1 MRAAP
6 ARSSPGWGFAPAS
19 SLRRGVVVARGRVVS
34 VRARSTAPRAAP
46 PARAP
51 VARRRARAPLLPGG
65 LPPSRR
71 GADVVPAAR
80 RPRPGP
86 GTRAADA
93 TGGDDAIARDDGVE
107 RDRPPDEDADP
118 DAPIAVSESA
128 PGDVRDDAADAEAAA
143 ASSDELEGD
152 DEYSLEGD
160 DEYEYEYEEVEV
172 EVDYGPLD
180 YAADAVASLGA
191 WEDVAAWPNRR
202 APAEASSDASESSD
216 ASSPTPAHPLTS
228 PPFTPSAAVA
238 PISAAPGGGL
248 PMAPASGVAVALAL
262 AFGAVT
268 GRRAAATR
276 SEAAKDVLGDLA
288 RRAAGSGSGAP
299 SPPALAVQ
307 TEAERVAEEKR
318 KAERVERDRRRELE
332 RRKRRDEEEVRFV
345 AAEKARLAREAE
357 EEAKRRAEEE
367 ARRAKV
373 RAELAERA
381 EMERVMMEEK
391 LERERVE
398 AARREAEAEAELAR
412 RRAEEAER
420 QKKRLA
426 ERAEKKAARGEVA
439 RAFDATITV
448 EITHRGGGAGGV
460 DDENRVEAKV
470 TARCG
475 VSAPG
480 TRVGGFPSA
489 ADARAGCFRC
499 ASEVAL
505 EAVSAYASDQRVKAM
520 TGDPSHVGA
529 PDWSSG
535 DPGRFD
541 DVEFDHW
548 MRLAR
553 ARIDAEIRG
562 AAQRACAG
570 LDAKRNAARVGG
582 MTPGEKKKR
591 GASSSSALGETRET
605 RVSNVTVERCSLPP
619 SDADNV
625 TNRLYSAARAAG
637 DDARRV
643 AADDV
648 AWVARHDL
656 AQLHGLDASLVFPAV
671 GGEDDDNSNASSEKN
686 AAAATNNTNTTA
698 TLKGALVATML
709 TLSHWLARAREL
721 AAATGG
727 DALLVEKCDA
737 LAGSILSDAAN
748 AEGSSWKAM
757 YLDGFGGD
765 ALTQLGAAAR
775 ALLPVD
781 DPVRAFVEAAE
792 EERAK
797 KLRGTPTIDED
808 AYPDREEA
816 RRARHRAD
824 QDAVPLAERLWA
836 MRNAAAQMAQ
846 SGSRGQARAMLE
858 EAYALRAS
866 AVEKAREARAEEA
879 RRRGGLGGEKAV
891 EEAEAALAPG
901 AVAAELLPELL
912 ALEEVFAAEASWARD
927 LAGVRGR
934 VLRATET
941 AAREAAARGE
951 LLRAAALLEGAA
963 REYGGERK
971 LGAEHP
977 ASKRAFAEAARAW
990 RDAGVGEEDE
1000 EAKDAALEEAAGTKV
1015 PRGGGGGIVLKL
1027 TKRYLEELEVRRR

>member
-34 VRARSTAPRAAP
+34 ARARSTAPRAAP

-51 VARRRARAPLLPGG
+51 VARRRARAPLLGPGG

-107 RDRPPDEDADP
+107 RDQPPDEDADP

-128 PGDVRDDAADAEAAA
+128 PGDVRGDDAADAEAAA

-180 YAADAVASLGA
+180 YAADAVASLGT

-202 APAEASSDASESSD
+202 APAEGSSDASD
-216 ASSPTPAHPLTS
+216 ASSPTPPHPLPS

-262 AFGAVT
+262 AFGAVA

-288 RRAAGSGSGAP
+288 RRAAGPSGSGAEGGART
-299 SPPALAVQ
+299 PALAVQ

-332 RRKRRDEEEVRFV
+332 RRKRRDEEEARFV

-381 EMERVMMEEK
+381 EIERVMMEEK

-448 EITHRGGGAGGV
+448 EITHRGGGAGGI

-475 VSAPG
+475 ISAPG

-570 LDAKRNAARVGG
+570 LDAKLNAARVGG
-582 MTPGEKKKR
+582 MTPGEKKKI
-591 GASSSSALGETRET
+591 GASSASALGETRET

-671 GGEDDDNSNASSEKN
+671 GGEDDENASSEKN
-686 AAAATNNTNTTA
+686 ANTTA

-775 ALLPVD
+775 ALLPAD

-879 RRRGGLGGEKAV
+879 RRRGGLGGEKAE

>member
-1 MRAAP
+1 MAEP
-6 ARSSPGWGFAPAS
+6 ARSGGGIFRRFA
-19 SLRRGVVVARGRVVS
+19 
-34 VRARSTAPRAAP
+34 
-46 PARAP
+46 
-51 VARRRARAPLLPGG
+51 
-65 LPPSRR
+65 
-71 GADVVPAAR
+71 
-80 RPRPGP
+80 
-86 GTRAADA
+86 
-93 TGGDDAIARDDGVE
+93 
-107 RDRPPDEDADP
+107 
-118 DAPIAVSESA
+118 
-128 PGDVRDDAADAEAAA
+128 
-143 ASSDELEGD
+143 
-152 DEYSLEGD
+152 
-160 DEYEYEYEEVEV
+160 
-172 EVDYGPLD
+172 
-180 YAADAVASLGA
+180 
-191 WEDVAAWPNRR
+191 
-202 APAEASSDASESSD
+202 D
-216 ASSPTPAHPLTS
+216 ASSPPPPPPHVS
-228 PPFTPSAAVA
+228 PFTPSAAVA

-248 PMAPASGVAVALAL
+248 PMAPASGSPSRSRSRRRRR
-262 AFGAVT
+262 GSP
-268 GRRAAATR
+268 RAAASARRRRRT
-276 SEAAKDVLGDLA
+276 SSGPA
-288 RRAAGSGSGAP
+288 RRAAGPRPGAEGGART
-299 SPPALAVQ
+299 PALAVQ

-332 RRKRRDEEEVRFV
+332 RRKRRDEEEARFV

-381 EMERVMMEEK
+381 EIERVMMEEK

-398 AARREAEAEAELAR
+398 AERREAEAEAELAR

-448 EITHRGGGAGGV
+448 EITHRGGGAGGI

-475 VSAPG
+475 ISAPG

-553 ARIDAEIRG
+553 ARIDAEIRS

-570 LDAKRNAARVGG
+570 LDAKLNAARVGG
-582 MTPGEKKKR
+582 MTPGEKKKI
-591 GASSSSALGETRET
+591 GASSASALGETRET

-671 GGEDDDNSNASSEKN
+671 GGEDDENASSEKN
-686 AAAATNNTNTTA
+686 ANTTA

-709 TLSHWLARAREL
+709 TLSHCARRARRARRRDRRRRAPGRE
-721 AAATGG
+721 G
-727 DALLVEKCDA
+727 DA

-748 AEGSSWKAM
+748 AEVE
-757 YLDGFGGD
+757 LEGD
-765 ALTQLGAAAR
+765 VPRRVRRRRADAAAGAAAAR

-879 RRRGGLGGEKAV
+879 RRRNKRLGGEKA
-891 EEAEAALAPG
+891 EELSAPALAPG

-934 VLRATET
+934 VLRATELA
-941 AAREAAARGE
+941 AAREAAARGSCFAPPRCWRGRHGSTGASGSSGRST
-951 LLRAAALLEGAA
+951 LRVRG
-963 REYGGERK
+963 RSRRR
-971 LGAEHP
+971 
-977 ASKRAFAEAARAW
+977 RAAW

-1000 EAKDAALEEAAGTKV
+1000 EAKDAAPRRRRGRRCRGAA
-1015 PRGGGGGIVLKL
+1015 GGIVLKL
-1027 TKRYLEELEVRRR
+1027 TKRYLEELE